1 MALTLMLLLPLL
13 GAIALIAIPGDES
26 PVERAIALW
35 TSVLTAV
42 LAVVVVA
49 GRHEVDVAWIR
60 SLGIRWHFAVD
71 GISAALVLLT
81 ALLTVAVVVHT
92 LAGRIPPGGSGS
104 TFLGCI
110 LLVETGALA
119 TFLARDAILFF
130 ISFEVVLVP
139 MWVLIRSFGDD
150 HVPDERRSD
159 AAGRFVLFTVLG
171 STLML
176 VGILFLVHHQ
186 GTSDL
191 TELARLHGDGISRSL
206 ETTIAAILLLGLGIK
221 VPLWPVHTWL
231 PPAHTVAPT
240 AGSVLLA
247 AVLLKM
253 GTYGIVRLV
262 VATVPNGLA
271 TLSPVLAILGVVGIL
286 WGGLACLVERDL
298 KRLIAYSSVAHMGF
312 VVLALASG
320 SDTGLQAALLGNIAH
335 GMVAA
340 LLFFVVG
347 DLKEQWG
354 SADLRTVRI
363 GLRDRASRFGVVLL
377 IGLGA
382 ALGLPGLVSFWGEFL
397 ALYATWSPAADRPV
411 TLMRICVVLGA
422 AGLALAAAYSLR
434 VARLVWSGEAGGAAV
449 GASAPSHAGGQVAGG
464 SRPGSGGGRHSGGA
478 GRPGSA
484 VGAATPVTG
493 TSVATGLTGATEA
506 GPGPE
511 IAPEAGGVVDVRGAR
526 WAVMLTLAVA
536 VVVLGVL
543 PQLLLGLSG
552 ADAVRLIT
560 GGGVP

>member
-1 MALTLMLLLPLL
+1 VALTLMLLLPLL
-13 GAIALIAIPGDES
+13 GAVALIAIPGDES
-26 PVERAIALW
+26 PAERIVALGV
-35 TSVLTAV
+35 SVVTAV
-42 LAVVVVA
+42 LAVVVVV
-49 GRHEVDVAWIR
+49 GRHEVDVPWIR
-60 SLGIRWHFAVD
+60 SLGIRWHFGVD

-81 ALLTVAVVVHT
+81 ALLTVAVVLHS
-92 LAGRIPPGGSGS
+92 LAGRTPPGGSGS

-130 ISFEVVLVP
+130 IAFEVVLVP

-176 VGILFLVHHQ
+176 IGILFLVHHQ

-191 TELARLHGDGISRSL
+191 TALARLHGEGISRSL
-206 ETTIAAILLLGLGIK
+206 QTAIAGILLLGLGIK
-221 VPLWPVHTWL
+221 VPLWPLHTWL

-262 VATVPNGLA
+262 VATVPGGLA
-271 TLSPVLAILGVVGIL
+271 ALSPVLAIVGVVGIL

-312 VVLALASG
+312 VVLALAAG
-320 SDTGLQAALLGNIAH
+320 NDTGLQAALLGNIAH
-335 GMVAA
+335 GLVAA

-354 SADLRTVRI
+354 SADLHTVRI
-363 GLRDRASRFGVVLL
+363 GLRDRAPRFGVVLL
-377 IGLGA
+377 VGLAA

-397 ALYATWSPAADRPV
+397 ALYAAWSPAADRPV
-411 TLMRICVVLGA
+411 LLMRVCVVLGA
-422 AGLALAAAYSLR
+422 TGLALAAAYSLR
-434 VARLVWSGEAGGAAV
+434 VARLVWSGEAGRPVV
-449 GASAPSHAGGQVAGG
+449 GTGDEGPGDEGPGAGGQTVAEQLAPDGH
-464 SRPGSGGGRHSGGA
+464 GR
-478 GRPGSA
+478 
-484 VGAATPVTG
+484 
-493 TSVATGLTGATEA
+493 GATLVTVTA
-506 GPGPE
+506 QPDV
-511 IAPEAGGVVDVRGAR
+511 APAAGGVDDVHGAR
-526 WAVMLTLAVA
+526 WAVVLTLAVA
-536 VVVLGVL
+536 VIVLGVL
-543 PQLLLGLSG
+543 PQLLLGLS
-552 ADAVRLIT
+552 APDAVRLLT
-560 GGGVP
+560 GSGVLPC

>member
-1 MALTLMLLLPLL
+1 MALTLLLLLPLL
-13 GAIALIAIPGDES
+13 GAVALIAIPGES
-26 PVERAIALW
+26 AIERRIALG
-35 TSVLTAV
+35 TTVLTAL
-42 LAVVVVA
+42 LAIVVVA
-49 GRHEVDVAWIR
+49 GSHEIDVPWIR
-60 SLGIRWHFAVD
+60 SLGIRWHFGVD

-81 ALLTVAVVVHT
+81 ALLTVAVVVHA
-92 LAGRIPPGGSGS
+92 LAGRIPAGGSGS

-110 LLVETGALA
+110 LLVETGALG

-130 ISFEVVLVP
+130 IAFEVVLVP

-150 HVPDERRSD
+150 HVPDERRAD

-191 TELARLHGDGISRSL
+191 TELARLHGDGLSRSL
-206 ETTIAAILLLGLGIK
+206 ETAIAAILLLGLGIK
-221 VPLWPVHTWL
+221 LPLWPVHTWL

-262 VATVPNGLA
+262 VATVPNGVA
-271 TLSPVLAILGVVGIL
+271 ALSPVLAILGVVGIL

-335 GMVAA
+335 GIVAA

-354 SADLRTVRI
+354 STDLRTARVA
-363 GLRDRASRFGVVLL
+363 LRDTAPRFGVVLL
-377 IGLGA
+377 IGLAA

-397 ALYATWSPAADRPV
+397 ALYAAWSPAADRPV
-411 TLMRICVVLGA
+411 TLMRVCVVLGA

-434 VARLVWSGEAGGAAV
+434 VARLVWSGEGSGAVAVAGAGTAGGTAASGTTAGTAGTATAGSAAAGSAAAGGAASPAT
-449 GASAPSHAGGQVAGG
+449 ASGDT
-464 SRPGSGGGRHSGGA
+464 GGA
-478 GRPGSA
+478 
-484 VGAATPVTG
+484 
-493 TSVATGLTGATEA
+493 
-506 GPGPE
+506 
-511 IAPEAGGVVDVRGAR
+511 VVDTRGAR
-526 WAVMLTLAVA
+526 WAVVLTLAVT
-536 VVVLGVL
+536 VIVLGVL
-543 PQLLLGLSG
+543 PQLLLGISG
-552 ADAVRLIT
+552 PDAVRLIS
-560 GGGVP
+560 GVGVLP

>member
-1 MALTLMLLLPLL
+1 MALTLLLLLPLL
-13 GAIALIAIPGDES
+13 GAVALIAIPGES
-26 PVERAIALW
+26 AIERRIALG
-35 TSVLTAV
+35 TTVLTAL
-42 LAVVVVA
+42 LAIVVVA
-49 GRHEVDVAWIR
+49 GSHEIDVPWIR
-60 SLGIRWHFAVD
+60 SLGIRWHFGVD

-81 ALLTVAVVVHT
+81 ALLTVAVVVHA
-92 LAGRIPPGGSGS
+92 LAGRIPAGGSGS

-110 LLVETGALA
+110 LLVETGALG

-130 ISFEVVLVP
+130 IAFEVVLVP

-150 HVPDERRSD
+150 HVPDERRAD

-191 TELARLHGDGISRSL
+191 TELARLHGDGLSRSL
-206 ETTIAAILLLGLGIK
+206 ETAIAAILLLGLGIK

-262 VATVPNGLA
+262 VATVPNGVA
-271 TLSPVLAILGVVGIL
+271 ALSPVLAILGVVGIL

-335 GMVAA
+335 GIVAA

-354 SADLRTVRI
+354 STDLRTARVA
-363 GLRDRASRFGVVLL
+363 LRDTAPRFGVVLL
-377 IGLGA
+377 IGLAA

-397 ALYATWSPAADRPV
+397 ALYAAWSPAADRPV
-411 TLMRICVVLGA
+411 TLMRVCVVLGA

-434 VARLVWSGEAGGAAV
+434 VARLVWSGEGSGAVAVAGAGTAGGTAASGTTAGPAGTATAGSAAAGSAAAGGAASPAT
-449 GASAPSHAGGQVAGG
+449 ASGDT
-464 SRPGSGGGRHSGGA
+464 GGA
-478 GRPGSA
+478 
-484 VGAATPVTG
+484 
-493 TSVATGLTGATEA
+493 
-506 GPGPE
+506 
-511 IAPEAGGVVDVRGAR
+511 VVDTRGAR
-526 WAVMLTLAVA
+526 WAVVLTLAVT
-536 VVVLGVL
+536 VIVLGVL
-543 PQLLLGLSG
+543 PQLLLGISG
-552 ADAVRLIT
+552 PDAVRLIS
-560 GGGVP
+560 GVGVLP